1 MWSRRWLRAALIFL
15 AASDLAVGAWAYRRV
30 PDLRCPAPGVPG
42 YLTFAV
48 LHLVFHASHLAR
60 MPAHDATGL
69 VIALALDVA
78 FPALILVT
86 AGRAK
91 RRV

>member
-1 MWSRRWLRAALIFL
+1 
-15 AASDLAVGAWAYRRV
+15 
-30 PDLRCPAPGVPG
+30 
-42 YLTFAV
+42 
-48 LHLVFHASHLAR
+48 VFHASHLAG
-60 MPAHDATGL
+60 MPAHDAIGL

-86 AGRAK
+86 AGMAK